1 MGARLSRLLVS
12 LSFLGAWC
20 CGCAAPTG
28 PSTAAN
34 CGSTS
39 PRTYTVR
46 MGDTLW
52 EIAVK
57 FYGDGV
63 RWEDIL
69 AANPNIKDPARDVR
83 SGMRIV
89 IP

>member
-1 MGARLSRLLVS
+1 
-12 LSFLGAWC
+12 
-20 CGCAAPTG
+20 
-28 PSTAAN
+28 
-34 CGSTS
+34 
-39 PRTYTVR
+39 

-69 AANPNIKDPARDVR
+69 AANPNIKDPRVDFR
-83 SGMRIV
+83 PGMRIV